1 MANFADKQHCGQG
14 EEGVKIPKKI
24 ADVLYGSPQRRTGGE
39 RERLFTN
46 EEERESASQR
56 ARPESDLIPSQS
68 GEQSGA
74 EVTLA

>member
-1 MANFADKQHCGQG
+1 MEKGRRGSKNPKILWTSYVYMAPNGGRGEQG
-14 EEGVKIPKKI
+14 
-24 ADVLYGSPQRRTGGE
+24 
-39 RERLFTN
+39 ERLFTN
-46 EEERESASQR
+46 EEERES